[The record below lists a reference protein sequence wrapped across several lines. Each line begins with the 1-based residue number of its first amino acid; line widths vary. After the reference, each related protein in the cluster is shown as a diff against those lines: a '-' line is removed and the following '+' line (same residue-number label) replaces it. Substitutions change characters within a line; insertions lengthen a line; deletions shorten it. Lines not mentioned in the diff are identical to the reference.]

1 MTDPQGPSRF
11 VLVRSREIAE
21 SLRLVPRGPVPR
33 HVELGDLLPFA
44 TESDKPE
51 DKTVEM
57 SREELLRL
65 LQDEL
70 QL

>member
-1 MTDPQGPSRF
+1 
-11 VLVRSREIAE
+11 
-21 SLRLVPRGPVPR
+21 VPR